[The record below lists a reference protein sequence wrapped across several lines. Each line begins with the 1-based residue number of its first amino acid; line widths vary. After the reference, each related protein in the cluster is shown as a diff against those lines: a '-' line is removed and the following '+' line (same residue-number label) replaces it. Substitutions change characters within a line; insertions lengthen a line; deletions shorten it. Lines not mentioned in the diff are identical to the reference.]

1 MAQLCV
7 YILINYPYTLKW
19 ITSRYGGVVMIALY
33 DCLLLCILFQ
43 MRNVILV

>member
-1 MAQLCV
+1 MAQICV

-33 DCLLLCILFQ
+33 DCLLLCTLFRV
-43 MRNVILV
+43 RNVILI

>member
-1 MAQLCV
+1 MAQICM

-33 DCLLLCILFQ
+33 DCLLLCISSW
-43 MRNVILV
+43 MRNVIPV